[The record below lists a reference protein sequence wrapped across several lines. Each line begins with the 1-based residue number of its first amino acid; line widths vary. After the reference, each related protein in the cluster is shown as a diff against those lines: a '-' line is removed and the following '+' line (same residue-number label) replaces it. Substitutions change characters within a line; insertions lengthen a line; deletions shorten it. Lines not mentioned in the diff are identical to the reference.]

1 MKERSNRLSLILITA
16 VSLLF
21 LSCSKNR
28 VFSDTEVMPGEKWD
42 LASVISFSTEIRDTL
57 SSNNILFAIRTGS
70 SYPYRNIFLFVT
82 TTSPDGKTLTD
93 TLQYDLADEK
103 GKRYGRG
110 FGDIRE
116 LELPFKTNVFFPRKG
131 VYSFSVRHG
140 MRTEV
145 LNDIYDFGLS
155 IVKVKK

>member
-1 MKERSNRLSLILITA
+1 MV
-16 VSLLF
+16 VSTLF
-21 LSCSKNR
+21 TSCSKNT
-28 VFSDTEVMPGEKWD
+28 VYTDTEVMPGNKWD
-42 LASVISFSTEIRDTL
+42 LTSVLSFSTEITDTL
-57 SSNNILFAIRTGS
+57 SSNNIFFTIRTGS

-82 TTSPDGKTLTD
+82 TTSPEGKTLSD

-103 GKRYGRG
+103 GKRYGIG

-116 LELPFKTNVFFPRKG
+116 LELPFKTNVFFPHKG
-131 VYSFSVRHG
+131 VYSFSIRHG

-155 IVKVKK
+155 IVNAKK